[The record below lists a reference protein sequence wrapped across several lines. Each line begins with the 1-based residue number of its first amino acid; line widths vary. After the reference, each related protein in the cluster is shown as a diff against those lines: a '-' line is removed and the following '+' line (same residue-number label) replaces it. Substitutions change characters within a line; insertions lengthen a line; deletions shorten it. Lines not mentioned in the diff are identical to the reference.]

1 MSTYEEKKKEGNS
14 YFQKNDYKNAIA
26 SYNDCILI
34 NPEEPVAYS
43 NKAMSLIKLGEYEQA
58 IRVCNV
64 ALTKI
69 DPKVEN
75 HLAIQ
80 KKIEYRINLAR
91 SSVAK
96 NNETTTQ
103 DDGAPRNIIIQEVDS
118 LPQEFAAL

>member
-1 MSTYEEKKKEGNS
+1 MLTYEEKKNEGNT
-14 YFQKNDYKNAIA
+14 YFLKNEYQNAIT
-26 SYNDCILI
+26 SYNDCILL

-69 DPKVEN
+69 DPNNEKYGG
-75 HLAIQ
+75 IQ

-91 SSVAK
+91 NLITK
-96 NNETTTQ
+96 RNNQTTHNN
-103 DDGAPRNIIIQEVDS
+103 GASRDIVIQEVDN
-118 LPQEFAAL
+118 LPQEFAVL

>member
-1 MSTYEEKKKEGNS
+1 MSTYEEKKNEGNS
-14 YFQKNDYKNAIA
+14 YFQKNDYHNAIA
-26 SYNDCILI
+26 SYNDCILM

-43 NKAMSLIKLGEYEQA
+43 NKAMSLIKLGEYEQG

-69 DPKVEN
+69 NSKNEN
-75 HLAIQ
+75 HVAIQ

-91 SSVAK
+91 NAITK
-96 NNETTTQ
+96 KKENIPHK
-103 DDGAPRNIIIQEVDS
+103 DGASRNVIIQEVDN